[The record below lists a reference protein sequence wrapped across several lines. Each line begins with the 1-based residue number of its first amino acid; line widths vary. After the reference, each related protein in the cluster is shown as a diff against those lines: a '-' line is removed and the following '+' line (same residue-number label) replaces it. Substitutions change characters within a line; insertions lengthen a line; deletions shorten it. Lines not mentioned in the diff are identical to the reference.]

1 VLARTRST
9 AAQFILLYGRRRVG
23 ETVLLRHWAENSG
36 WWSEVCRLLCRPPT
50 DATLAEAEAV
60 GAALVDLERLDADL
74 RGAVE
79 KA

>member
-1 VLARTRST
+1 
-9 AAQFILLYGRRRVG
+9 
-23 ETVLLRHWAENSG
+23 VLLRHWAENSG